1 MSITPEQR
9 EQRKKHVGSSDI
21 APILG
26 VSPWKTAYDCW
37 LEKTGKLEDGE
48 ITNEAMELGNELE
61 PIIINRAEK
70 LLGELTRDVQIP
82 YDKDKSP
89 LVVNIDAVVLADAIP
104 VEAKSTGIKSFYVD
118 EAWGDEGTDEV
129 PNYVTLQCH
138 AHMICMASDIC
149 HVPTIIGGRGFK
161 MFFVP
166 RSEALVPIIIEKVEE
181 FWNEFV
187 LKDLPPVGLPSLEF
201 ARRIR
206 REPKKIIEFTPD
218 VMEKWLAVRD
228 AQSAAKKAKDVADA
242 ELLKHL
248 GEAEASVVLP
258 KVGGVTFYE
267 GTSRRFDGKAFKEA
281 HPDLYQ
287 EFLKET
293 KSRSLKHKKP
303 PKPEKGKKNA

>member
-1 MSITPEQR
+1 MPITPEQR
-9 EQRKKHVGSSDI
+9 EERKKHVGSSDI

-70 LLGELTRDVQIP
+70 ILGELTRDFQVSA
-82 YDKDKSP
+82 DCKAP
-89 LVVNIDAVVLADAIP
+89 LVVNIDAVTKAEVIP

-118 EAWGDEGTDEV
+118 EAWGEEGTDEV

-138 AHMICMASDIC
+138 AHMIAVCSDIC

-161 MFFVP
+161 MFYVP
-166 RSEALVPIIIEKVEE
+166 RSEALVLIIIERVEE
-181 FWNEFV
+181 FWNDFV
-187 LKDLPPVGLPSLEF
+187 LKDLPPVGLPSLDF

-206 REPKKIIEFTPD
+206 REPSKIIELPSSA
-218 VMEKWLAVRD
+218 MEKWIASKD
-228 AQSAAKKAKDVADA
+228 ALKAAAKIKDEADA
-242 ELLKHL
+242 ELLKDL
-248 GEAEASVVLP
+248 GTAEASVVLP
-258 KVGGVTFYE
+258 EVGGVTFFE
-267 GTSRRFDGKAFKEA
+267 NTAKRFDGKAFKEA
-281 HPDLYQ
+281 HPDLFKK
-287 EFLKET
+287 FLKET

-303 PKPEKGKKNA
+303 PKPKKGK